1 MHVDGDLCEAT
12 EQYIAHQCNCTTTGA
27 RGLTKQMFRVFPH
40 ANVYKA
46 GTPARTPGTIRV
58 LPPPDQD
65 QDQGQGQRRRERERE
80 RGVVAIF
87 GQRNPGSRMD
97 RQETARMR
105 ERWFAQCLGELA
117 RVPGLRS
124 VAFPYQIGC
133 GLAGGDWC
141 AYEGML
147 SDFAAQNPGVRC
159 VVYRLRR

>member
-1 MHVDGDLCEAT
+1 
-12 EQYIAHQCNCTTTGA
+12 
-27 RGLTKQMFRVFPH
+27 MFRVFPH

-65 QDQGQGQRRRERERE
+65 QDQDQNQDQGQGQGQRGRERERE

-105 ERWFAQCLGELA
+105 A
-117 RVPGLRS
+117 R
-124 VAFPYQIGC
+124 
-133 GLAGGDWC
+133 
-141 AYEGML
+141 M
-147 SDFAAQNPGVRC
+147 
-159 VVYRLRR
+159 